1 MVQNETRP
9 DATTH
14 EFQVSSDGL
23 VRERAV
29 RQTVLRLKERFTE
42 IDELALE
49 AHLMLEL
56 THGVLA
62 DMRAAQW
69 AGAGISGRRLPLLRL
84 LYLADRHRVKMG
96 TIAANLGI
104 GTNNTTQL
112 IDGMVRDGLV
122 RRVTDPDDKRVIY
135 AVLTPQGEALFADF
149 FPRNAS
155 RVRDAWAPLSDEEK
169 NFLVHLLARVR
180 LNLLSHMDDAQSA
193 GRTRPREPASA
204 TTGTS
209 RKRLP
214 PITSMSQPE
223 D

>member
-9 DATTH
+9 DAH

-29 RQTVLRLKERFTE
+29 RQTVLRLKERFSE

-69 AGAGISGRRLPLLRL
+69 AGAGISGRRFPLLRL
-84 LYLADRHRVKMG
+84 LYLADRHRLKMG

-122 RRVTDPDDKRVIY
+122 RRMTDPDDKRVIY
-135 AVLTPQGEALFADF
+135 AVLTPHGEALFADF

-169 NFLVHLLARVR
+169 NLLVHLLARVR
-180 LNLLSHMDDAQSA
+180 LNLLSNTDDAQST
-193 GRTRPREPASA
+193 GRTRPGEPASG
-204 TTGTS
+204 TTSVSG
-209 RKRLP
+209 KRLP
-214 PITSMSQPE
+214 PITTMSQPE

>member
-1 MVQNETRP
+1 MVENETRP

-14 EFQVSSDGL
+14 DFQVSSDGL

-29 RQTVLRLKERFTE
+29 RQTVLRLKERFAE

-69 AGAGISGRRLPLLRL
+69 AGAGISGRRFPLLRL
-84 LYLADRHRVKMG
+84 LYLAERHRLKMG

-122 RRVTDPDDKRVIY
+122 RRMTDPDDKRVIY
-135 AVLTPQGEALFADF
+135 AVLTPHGEALFADV
-149 FPRNAS
+149 FPRNAN

-169 NFLVHLLARVR
+169 NLLVHLLARVR
-180 LNLLSHMDDAQSA
+180 LNLLSNTDDAQSS
-193 GRTRPREPASA
+193 GHTRHREASS
-204 TTGTS
+204 GTSGVS

-214 PITSMSQPE
+214 PITTMSQPE